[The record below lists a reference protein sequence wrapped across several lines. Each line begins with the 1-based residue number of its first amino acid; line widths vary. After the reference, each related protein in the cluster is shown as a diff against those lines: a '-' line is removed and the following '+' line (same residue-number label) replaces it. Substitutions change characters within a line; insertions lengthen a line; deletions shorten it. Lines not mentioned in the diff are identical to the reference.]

1 MTTVMIVI
9 RISGAWILVFMMRAT
24 IPARMT
30 APLPIRATP
39 VMWMVLVAQ
48 VPARVLA
55 EAVVQVPAQAPAAL
69 GGNPCTEVSG
79 RGTSP
84 AFFYLRLMP
93 PYQRSSD
100 PLLDFNEPAYG
111 GES

>member
-9 RISGAWILVFMMRAT
+9 RISGAWILVPMMRAIT
-24 IPARMT
+24 PARMT

-48 VPARVLA
+48 VPV
-55 EAVVQVPAQAPAAL
+55 QAPAAL
-69 GGNPCTEVSG
+69 GGNPCTVVSG

-93 PYQRSSD
+93 PYQRSAD